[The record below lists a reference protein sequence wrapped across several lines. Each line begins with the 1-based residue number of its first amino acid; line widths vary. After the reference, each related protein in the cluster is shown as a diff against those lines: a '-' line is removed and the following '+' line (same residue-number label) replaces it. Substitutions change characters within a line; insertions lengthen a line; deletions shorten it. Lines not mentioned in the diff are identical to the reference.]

1 MKQLVL
7 FTYIL
12 LTSLLLGCESET
24 ISPST
29 SNVVGTISTR
39 VSNDITSLP
48 TNSQALFHTSSGT
61 SIFTFDGNHWNGD
74 QSIFSF
80 SSATPNVLTALY
92 PAYNG
97 EKPITENPYIDNKL
111 EDVLIAQSTYTNEQ
125 NIELTFKHLF
135 STLTIHL
142 LSPLKESITR
152 ISLEVPMIENL
163 NADGSFSL
171 SGTHQILPELNTEG
185 SYAFIIPPKDNCVL
199 TLHLTIGKET
209 ISHPITHSFKSGYK
223 YECNVKEP
231 GIYNAE
237 DLIEFS
243 KVINMKKDGDL
254 SRYGELQEDGR
265 MLYRLYADID
275 FANVDS
281 QELLPIGYYDGPSVI
296 FSDIFDG
303 QGHTISN
310 LTLPDKSINDKVE
323 TDYSG
328 LFGAIG
334 KKGVVKNLQI
344 MNAKTVKSPSCTKVG
359 GVAAKNKGIINNC
372 SVQNSTFTTNSG
384 GYVGAICGNMTDG
397 YIVNCHST
405 CNDITAPQNGYAGG
419 IIGGSCGKI
428 INCYTYDNSFNKS
441 DGSYAGGITGS
452 IYTNDLTNQFQVS
465 NSYVLHT
472 TTYARWGAFIG
483 IIQSNYYSFDNTF
496 YNGGNLVYN
505 DNEILTGMS
514 IYPFKYSQFT
524 AEVGGKNKHIYEHLK
539 KWTEEADDST
549 FTFNEWTKSDTPPY
563 PAIFK

>member
-61 SIFTFDGNHWNGD
+61 SIFTFDGNHWNGN

-97 EKPITENPYIDNKL
+97 EKAITENPYIDNKL

-152 ISLEVPMIENL
+152 ISLEVPIIESL

-185 SYAFIIPPKDNCVL
+185 SYAFIIPPKDNCTL
-199 TLHLTIGKET
+199 TLHLTIGEET
-209 ISHPITHSFKSGYK
+209 TSHPITHSFKSGYK

-243 KVINMKKDGDL
+243 ICYNKGGDL
-254 SRYGELQEDGR
+254 TAFGKLQNDGKW
-265 MLYRLYADID
+265 LFQLWKDID
-275 FANVDS
+275 FSEINTN
-281 QELLPIGYYDGPSVI
+281 ELQPIGYDTEKR
-296 FSDIFDG
+296 FNDIFDG
-303 QGHTISN
+303 QGHKISNIHIKHSGSVTGIFGRVGQYGTVKNLHLINCSTPIILSGTSSTGVGFITGTLSGSISNCSVTSGSSIVESAASTGGLVGAAYAGSNIINCFVQNTNLKSDGYVGGIVGSITEGNITNCYSASNTLTRVSSYSGGFCGYAASCNITNCYVYN
-310 LTLPDKSINDKVE
+310 LTLKTDEHRGQFIGYGVDSKVTE
-323 TDYSG
+323 CYTDTNTNSYF
-328 LFGAIG
+328 LIDTKIG
-334 KKGVVKNLQI
+334 TCLTPS
-344 MNAKTVKSPSCTKVG
+344 NALYEADFSTKTGQFVYERLYQWIKENQASYENV
-359 GVAAKNKGIINNC
+359 
-372 SVQNSTFTTNSG
+372 TFTQWTKDE
-384 GYVGAICGNMTDG
+384 T
-397 YIVNCHST
+397 
-405 CNDITAPQNGYAGG
+405 
-419 IIGGSCGKI
+419 
-428 INCYTYDNSFNKS
+428 
-441 DGSYAGGITGS
+441 
-452 IYTNDLTNQFQVS
+452 
-465 NSYVLHT
+465 
-472 TTYARWGAFIG
+472 
-483 IIQSNYYSFDNTF
+483 
-496 YNGGNLVYN
+496 GNL
-505 DNEILTGMS
+505 
-514 IYPFKYSQFT
+514 
-524 AEVGGKNKHIYEHLK
+524 
-539 KWTEEADDST
+539 
-549 FTFNEWTKSDTPPY
+549 
-563 PAIFK
+563 PAIFQ

>member
-97 EKPITENPYIDNKL
+97 EKPITENPYTNNEL

-185 SYAFIIPPKDNCVL
+185 SYAFIIPPKDNCTL
-199 TLHLTIGKET
+199 TLHLTIGEET
-209 ISHPITHSFKSGYK
+209 TSHPITHSFKSGYK

-243 KVINMKKDGDL
+243 ICYNKGGDL
-254 SRYGELQEDGR
+254 TAFGKLQNDGKW
-265 MLYRLYADID
+265 LFQLWKDID
-275 FANVDS
+275 FSEINTN
-281 QELLPIGYYDGPSVI
+281 ELQPIGYDTEKR
-296 FSDIFDG
+296 FNDIFDG
-303 QGHTISN
+303 QGHKISN
-310 LTLPDKSINDKVE
+310 IHIKH
-323 TDYSG
+323 SG
-328 LFGAIG
+328 SVTGIFGRVG
-334 KKGVVKNLQI
+334 QYGTVKNLHLI
-344 MNAKTVKSPSCTKVG
+344 NCSTPIILSGTSSTGVG
-359 GVAAKNKGIINNC
+359 FITGTLSGSISNC
-372 SVQNSTFTTNSG
+372 SVTSGSSIVESAASTGGLVGAAYAGSNIINCFVQNTNLKSD
-384 GYVGAICGNMTDG
+384 GYVGGIVGSITEGNIT
-397 YIVNCHST
+397 NCYSASNT
-405 CNDITAPQNGYAGG
+405 LTRVSSYSGGFCGYAA
-419 IIGGSCGKI
+419 SCNI
-428 INCYTYDNSFNKS
+428 TNCYVYK
-441 DGSYAGGITGS
+441 
-452 IYTNDLTNQFQVS
+452 LT
-465 NSYVLHT
+465 LT
-472 TTYARWGAFIG
+472 TTTNRGQFIG
-483 IIQSNYYSFDNTF
+483 HGNNSSVSICYTDTSSPRLIFNNNDNCTTSENKLYNSSFIVESLEAYIWQLMKQWVINQNDNTF
-496 YNGGNLVYN
+496 SLWTKDETGNL
-505 DNEILTGMS
+505 
-514 IYPFKYSQFT
+514 
-524 AEVGGKNKHIYEHLK
+524 
-539 KWTEEADDST
+539 
-549 FTFNEWTKSDTPPY
+549 
-563 PAIFK
+563 PAIFQ

>member
-97 EKPITENPYIDNKL
+97 EKPITENPYTNNEL
-111 EDVLIAQSTYTNEQ
+111 EDVLIAQSTYTNER

-185 SYAFIIPPKDNCVL
+185 GYTFIIPPKDNCTL
-199 TLHLTIGKET
+199 TLHLTIGEET
-209 ISHPITHSFKSGYK
+209 TSHPITHSFKSGYK

-243 KVINMKKDGDL
+243 KTYNKGGDL
-254 SRYGELQEDGR
+254 SAFGKLQNDGKW
-265 MLYRLYADID
+265 LFQLWKDID
-275 FANVDS
+275 FSEINTN
-281 QELLPIGYYDGPSVI
+281 ELQPIGSDTEKR
-296 FSDIFDG
+296 FNDIFDG
-303 QGHTISN
+303 QGHKISN
-310 LTLPDKSINDKVE
+310 IHIKH
-323 TDYSG
+323 SG
-328 LFGAIG
+328 SVTGIFGRVG
-334 KKGVVKNLQI
+334 QYGTVKNLHLI
-344 MNAKTVKSPSCTKVG
+344 NCSTPIILSGTSSTGVG
-359 GVAAKNKGIINNC
+359 FITGTLSGSISNC
-372 SVQNSTFTTNSG
+372 SVTSGSSIVESAASTGGLVGAAYAGSNIINCFVQNTNLKSD
-384 GYVGAICGNMTDG
+384 GYVGGIVGSITEGNITNCYSASNTLTRVSSYSGGFCG
-397 YIVNCHST
+397 YAASC
-405 CNDITAPQNGYAGG
+405 DIT
-419 IIGGSCGKI
+419 
-428 INCYTYDNSFNKS
+428 NCYVYK
-441 DGSYAGGITGS
+441 
-452 IYTNDLTNQFQVS
+452 LT
-465 NSYVLHT
+465 LT
-472 TTYARWGAFIG
+472 TTTNRGQFIG
-483 IIQSNYYSFDNTF
+483 HGNNSSVSICYTDTSSPRLIFNNNDNCTTSENKLYNSSFIVESLEAYIWQLMKQWVINQNDNTF
-496 YNGGNLVYN
+496 SLWTKDETGNL
-505 DNEILTGMS
+505 
-514 IYPFKYSQFT
+514 
-524 AEVGGKNKHIYEHLK
+524 
-539 KWTEEADDST
+539 
-549 FTFNEWTKSDTPPY
+549 
-563 PAIFK
+563 PAIFQ

>member
-97 EKPITENPYIDNKL
+97 EKPITENPYTNNEL
-111 EDVLIAQSTYTNEQ
+111 EDVLIAQSTYTQ

-185 SYAFIIPPKDNCVL
+185 SYTFIIPPQDNCVL
-199 TLHLTIGKET
+199 TLYLTIGEET

-243 KVINMKKDGDL
+243 KTYNKGGNL
-254 SRYGELQEDGR
+254 SAFGELQNDGKW
-265 MLYRLYADID
+265 LFQLWKDID
-275 FANVDS
+275 FSEINTN
-281 QELLPIGYYDGPSVI
+281 ELQPIGYDTEKR
-296 FSDIFDG
+296 FNDIFDG
-303 QGHTISN
+303 QGHKISNIHIKHSGSVTGIFGRVGQYGTVKNLHLINCSTPIILSGTSSTGVGFITGTLSGIISNCSVTSGSSIVESAASTGGLVGAAYAGSNIINCFVQNTNLKSDGYVGGIVGSITEGNITNCYSASNTLTRVSSYSGGFCGYAASCNITNCYVYN
-310 LTLPDKSINDKVE
+310 LTLKTDEHRGQFIGYGVDSKVTE
-323 TDYSG
+323 CYTDTNTNSYF
-328 LFGAIG
+328 LIDTKIG
-334 KKGVVKNLQI
+334 TCLTPS
-344 MNAKTVKSPSCTKVG
+344 NALYESDFSTKTGQFVYERLYQWIKENQASYENV
-359 GVAAKNKGIINNC
+359 
-372 SVQNSTFTTNSG
+372 TFTQWTKDK
-384 GYVGAICGNMTDG
+384 T
-397 YIVNCHST
+397 
-405 CNDITAPQNGYAGG
+405 
-419 IIGGSCGKI
+419 
-428 INCYTYDNSFNKS
+428 
-441 DGSYAGGITGS
+441 
-452 IYTNDLTNQFQVS
+452 
-465 NSYVLHT
+465 
-472 TTYARWGAFIG
+472 
-483 IIQSNYYSFDNTF
+483 
-496 YNGGNLVYN
+496 GNL
-505 DNEILTGMS
+505 
-514 IYPFKYSQFT
+514 
-524 AEVGGKNKHIYEHLK
+524 
-539 KWTEEADDST
+539 
-549 FTFNEWTKSDTPPY
+549 
-563 PAIFK
+563 PAIFQ

>member
-97 EKPITENPYIDNKL
+97 EKPITENPYTNNEL
-111 EDVLIAQSTYTNEQ
+111 EDVLIAQSTYTNER

-152 ISLEVPMIENL
+152 ISLEVPMIESL

-185 SYAFIIPPKDNCVL
+185 SYTFIIPPKDNCTL
-199 TLHLTIGKET
+199 TLHLTIGEET
-209 ISHPITHSFKSGYK
+209 TSHPITHSFKSGYK

-243 KVINMKKDGDL
+243 KTYNKGGDL
-254 SRYGELQEDGR
+254 SAFGKLQNDGKW
-265 MLYRLYADID
+265 LFQLWKDID
-275 FANVDS
+275 FLEINTN
-281 QELLPIGYYDGPSVI
+281 ELQPIGYDTEKR
-296 FSDIFDG
+296 FNDIFDG
-303 QGHTISN
+303 QGHKISNIHIKHSGSVTGIFGRVGQYGTVKNLHLINCSTPIILSGTSSTGVGFITGTLSGSISNCSVTSGSSIVESAASTGGLVGAAYAGSNIINCFVQNTNLKSDGYVGGIVGSITEGNITNCYSASNTLTRVSSYSGGFCGYAASSNITNCYVYN
-310 LTLPDKSINDKVE
+310 LTL
-323 TDYSG
+323 T
-328 LFGAIG
+328 
-334 KKGVVKNLQI
+334 
-344 MNAKTVKSPSCTKVG
+344 T
-359 GVAAKNKGIINNC
+359 
-372 SVQNSTFTTNSG
+372 TTNRG
-384 GYVGAICGNMTDG
+384 QFIGHGNNSSVS
-397 YIVNCHST
+397 I
-405 CNDITAPQNGYAGG
+405 
-419 IIGGSCGKI
+419 
-428 INCYTYDNSFNKS
+428 CYTDTSSPRLIFNNNDNCTTSENKLYNSSFIVESLEAYIWQLMKQWV
-441 DGSYAGGITGS
+441 I
-452 IYTNDLTNQFQVS
+452 NQ
-465 NSYVLHT
+465 N
-472 TTYARWGAFIG
+472 
-483 IIQSNYYSFDNTF
+483 DNTF
-496 YNGGNLVYN
+496 SLWTKDETGNL
-505 DNEILTGMS
+505 
-514 IYPFKYSQFT
+514 
-524 AEVGGKNKHIYEHLK
+524 
-539 KWTEEADDST
+539 
-549 FTFNEWTKSDTPPY
+549 
-563 PAIFK
+563 PAIFQ

>member
-7 FTYIL
+7 FTYIV

-80 SSATPNVLTALY
+80 SSDTPNVLTALY

-97 EKPITENPYIDNKL
+97 EKPITENPYTNNEL
-111 EDVLIAQSTYTNEQ
+111 EDVLIAQSTYTNEA

-152 ISLEVPMIENL
+152 ISLEVPIIESL

-185 SYAFIIPPKDNCVL
+185 SYTFIIPPKDNCTL
-199 TLHLTIGKET
+199 TLHLTIGEET
-209 ISHPITHSFKSGYK
+209 TSHPITHSFKSGYK

-243 KVINMKKDGDL
+243 KTYNKGGDL
-254 SRYGELQEDGR
+254 SAFGKLQNDGKW
-265 MLYRLYADID
+265 LFQLWKDID
-275 FANVDS
+275 FSEINTN
-281 QELLPIGYYDGPSVI
+281 ELQPIGYDTEKR
-296 FSDIFDG
+296 FNDIFDG
-303 QGHTISN
+303 QGHKISN
-310 LTLPDKSINDKVE
+310 IHIKH
-323 TDYSG
+323 SG
-328 LFGAIG
+328 SVTGIFGRVG
-334 KKGVVKNLQI
+334 QYGTVKNLHLI
-344 MNAKTVKSPSCTKVG
+344 NCSTPIILSGTSSTGVG
-359 GVAAKNKGIINNC
+359 FITGTLSGSISNC
-372 SVQNSTFTTNSG
+372 SVTSGSSTVESAASTGGLVGAAYAGSNIINCFVQNTNLKSD
-384 GYVGAICGNMTDG
+384 GYVGGIVGSITEGNIT
-397 YIVNCHST
+397 NCYSASNT
-405 CNDITAPQNGYAGG
+405 LTRVSSYSGGFCGYAA
-419 IIGGSCGKI
+419 SCNI
-428 INCYTYDNSFNKS
+428 TNCYVYK
-441 DGSYAGGITGS
+441 
-452 IYTNDLTNQFQVS
+452 LT
-465 NSYVLHT
+465 LT
-472 TTYARWGAFIG
+472 TTTNRGQFIG
-483 IIQSNYYSFDNTF
+483 HGNNSSVSICYTDTSSPRLIFNNNDNCTTSENKLYNSSFIVESLETYIWQLMKQWVINQNDNTF
-496 YNGGNLVYN
+496 SLWTKDETGNL
-505 DNEILTGMS
+505 
-514 IYPFKYSQFT
+514 
-524 AEVGGKNKHIYEHLK
+524 
-539 KWTEEADDST
+539 
-549 FTFNEWTKSDTPPY
+549 
-563 PAIFK
+563 PAIFQ

>member
-80 SSATPNVLTALY
+80 SSTTPNVLTALY

-97 EKPITENPYIDNKL
+97 EKAITENPYTNNEL

-152 ISLEVPMIENL
+152 ISLEVPMIESL

-185 SYAFIIPPKDNCVL
+185 SYAFIIPPQDNCVL
-199 TLHLTIGKET
+199 TLYLTIGEET
-209 ISHPITHSFKSGYK
+209 TSHPITHSFKSGYK

-243 KVINMKKDGDL
+243 KTYNKGGDL
-254 SRYGELQEDGR
+254 SAFGKLQNDGKW
-265 MLYRLYADID
+265 LFQLWKDID
-275 FANVDS
+275 FSEINTN
-281 QELLPIGYYDGPSVI
+281 ELQPIGYDTEKR
-296 FSDIFDG
+296 FNDIFDG
-303 QGHTISN
+303 QGHKISN
-310 LTLPDKSINDKVE
+310 IHIKH
-323 TDYSG
+323 SG
-328 LFGAIG
+328 SVTGIFGRVG
-334 KKGVVKNLQI
+334 QYGTVKNLHLI
-344 MNAKTVKSPSCTKVG
+344 NCSTPIILSGTSSTGVG
-359 GVAAKNKGIINNC
+359 FITGTLSGIISNC
-372 SVQNSTFTTNSG
+372 SVTSGSSIVESAASTGGLVGAAYAGSYIINCFVQNTNLKSD
-384 GYVGAICGNMTDG
+384 GYVGGIVGSITEGNIT
-397 YIVNCHST
+397 NCYSASNT
-405 CNDITAPQNGYAGG
+405 LTRVSSYSGGFCGYAA
-419 IIGGSCGKI
+419 SCNI
-428 INCYTYDNSFNKS
+428 TNCYVYK
-441 DGSYAGGITGS
+441 
-452 IYTNDLTNQFQVS
+452 LT
-465 NSYVLHT
+465 LT
-472 TTYARWGAFIG
+472 TTTNRGQFIG
-483 IIQSNYYSFDNTF
+483 HGNNSSVSICYTDTSSPRLIFNNNDNCTTSENKLYNSSFIVESLEAYIWQLMKQWVINQNDNTF
-496 YNGGNLVYN
+496 SLWTKDETGNL
-505 DNEILTGMS
+505 
-514 IYPFKYSQFT
+514 
-524 AEVGGKNKHIYEHLK
+524 
-539 KWTEEADDST
+539 
-549 FTFNEWTKSDTPPY
+549 
-563 PAIFK
+563 PAIFQ

>member
-97 EKPITENPYIDNKL
+97 EKPITENPYTNNEL
-111 EDVLIAQSTYTNEQ
+111 EDVLIAQSTYTNER

-152 ISLEVPMIENL
+152 ISLEVPMIESL

-185 SYAFIIPPKDNCVL
+185 SYAFIIPPKDNCTL
-199 TLHLTIGKET
+199 TLHLTIGEET
-209 ISHPITHSFKSGYK
+209 TSHPITHSFKSGYK

-243 KVINMKKDGDL
+243 KTYNKGGDL
-254 SRYGELQEDGR
+254 SAFGKLQNDGKW
-265 MLYRLYADID
+265 LFQLWKDID
-275 FANVDS
+275 FSEINTN
-281 QELLPIGYYDGPSVI
+281 ELQPIGSDTEKR
-296 FSDIFDG
+296 FNDIFDG
-303 QGHTISN
+303 QGHKISN
-310 LTLPDKSINDKVE
+310 IHIKH
-323 TDYSG
+323 SG
-328 LFGAIG
+328 SVTGIFGRVG
-334 KKGVVKNLQI
+334 QYGTVKNLHLI
-344 MNAKTVKSPSCTKVG
+344 NCSTPIILSGTSSTGVG
-359 GVAAKNKGIINNC
+359 FITGTLSGIISNC
-372 SVQNSTFTTNSG
+372 SVTSGSSIVESAASTGGLVGAAYAGSNIINCFVQNTNLKSD
-384 GYVGAICGNMTDG
+384 GYVGGIVGSITEGNITNCYSASNTLTRVSSYSGGFCG
-397 YIVNCHST
+397 YAASC
-405 CNDITAPQNGYAGG
+405 DIT
-419 IIGGSCGKI
+419 
-428 INCYTYDNSFNKS
+428 NCYVYK
-441 DGSYAGGITGS
+441 
-452 IYTNDLTNQFQVS
+452 LT
-465 NSYVLHT
+465 LT
-472 TTYARWGAFIG
+472 TTTNRGQFIG
-483 IIQSNYYSFDNTF
+483 HGNNSSVSICYTDTSSPRLIFNNNDNCTTSENKLYNSSFIVESLEAYIWQLMKQWVINQNDNTF
-496 YNGGNLVYN
+496 SLWTKDETGNL
-505 DNEILTGMS
+505 
-514 IYPFKYSQFT
+514 
-524 AEVGGKNKHIYEHLK
+524 
-539 KWTEEADDST
+539 
-549 FTFNEWTKSDTPPY
+549 
-563 PAIFK
+563 PAIFQ

>member
-92 PAYNG
+92 PAYNR
-97 EKPITENPYIDNKL
+97 EKPITENPYTNNEL

-152 ISLEVPMIENL
+152 ISLEVPMIESL

-185 SYAFIIPPKDNCVL
+185 SYTFIIPPQDNCVL

-243 KVINMKKDGDL
+243 ICYNKGGDL
-254 SRYGELQEDGR
+254 SAFGKLQNDGKW
-265 MLYRLYADID
+265 LFQLWKDID
-275 FANVDS
+275 FSEINTN
-281 QELLPIGYYDGPSVI
+281 ELQPIGYDTEKR
-296 FSDIFDG
+296 FNDIFDG
-303 QGHTISN
+303 QGHKISN
-310 LTLPDKSINDKVE
+310 IHIKH
-323 TDYSG
+323 SG
-328 LFGAIG
+328 SVTGIFGRVG
-334 KKGVVKNLQI
+334 QYGTVKNLHLI
-344 MNAKTVKSPSCTKVG
+344 NCSTPIILSGTSSTGVG
-359 GVAAKNKGIINNC
+359 FITGTLSGIISNC
-372 SVQNSTFTTNSG
+372 SVTSGSSIVESAASTGGLVGAAYAGSNIINCFVQNTNLKSD
-384 GYVGAICGNMTDG
+384 GYVGGIVGSITEGNIT
-397 YIVNCHST
+397 NCYSASNT
-405 CNDITAPQNGYAGG
+405 LTRVSSYSGGFCGYAA
-419 IIGGSCGKI
+419 SCNI
-428 INCYTYDNSFNKS
+428 TNCYVYK
-441 DGSYAGGITGS
+441 
-452 IYTNDLTNQFQVS
+452 LT
-465 NSYVLHT
+465 LT
-472 TTYARWGAFIG
+472 TTTNRGQFIG
-483 IIQSNYYSFDNTF
+483 HGNNSSVSICYTDTSSPRLIFNNNDNCTTSENKLYNSSFIVESLEAYIWQLMKQWVINQNDNTF
-496 YNGGNLVYN
+496 SLWTKDETGNL
-505 DNEILTGMS
+505 
-514 IYPFKYSQFT
+514 
-524 AEVGGKNKHIYEHLK
+524 
-539 KWTEEADDST
+539 
-549 FTFNEWTKSDTPPY
+549 
-563 PAIFK
+563 PAIFQ

>member
-61 SIFTFDGNHWNGD
+61 SIFTFDGNHWNGN

-97 EKPITENPYIDNKL
+97 EKAITENPYIDNKL

-152 ISLEVPMIENL
+152 ISLEVPIIESL

-185 SYAFIIPPKDNCVL
+185 SYAFIIPPKDNCTL
-199 TLHLTIGKET
+199 TLHLTIGEET
-209 ISHPITHSFKSGYK
+209 TSHPITHSFKSGYK

-243 KVINMKKDGDL
+243 ICYNKGGDL
-254 SRYGELQEDGR
+254 TAFGKLQNDGKW
-265 MLYRLYADID
+265 LFQLWKDID
-275 FANVDS
+275 FSEINTN
-281 QELLPIGYYDGPSVI
+281 ELQPIGYDTEKR
-296 FSDIFDG
+296 FNDIFDG
-303 QGHTISN
+303 QGHKISNIHIKHSGSVTGIFGRVGQYGTVKNLHLINCSTPIILSGTSSTGVGFITGTLSGSISNCSVTSGSSIVESAASTGGLVGAAYAGSNIINSFVQNTNLKSDGYVGGIVGSITKGNITNCYSASNTLTRVSSYSGGFCGHAASCDITNCYVYN
-310 LTLPDKSINDKVE
+310 LTLKTDEHRGQFIGYGVDSKVTE
-323 TDYSG
+323 CYTDTNTNSYF
-328 LFGAIG
+328 LIDTKIG
-334 KKGVVKNLQI
+334 TCLTPS
-344 MNAKTVKSPSCTKVG
+344 NALYEADFSTKTGQFVYERLYQWIKENQASYENV
-359 GVAAKNKGIINNC
+359 
-372 SVQNSTFTTNSG
+372 TFTQWTKDE
-384 GYVGAICGNMTDG
+384 T
-397 YIVNCHST
+397 
-405 CNDITAPQNGYAGG
+405 
-419 IIGGSCGKI
+419 
-428 INCYTYDNSFNKS
+428 
-441 DGSYAGGITGS
+441 
-452 IYTNDLTNQFQVS
+452 
-465 NSYVLHT
+465 
-472 TTYARWGAFIG
+472 
-483 IIQSNYYSFDNTF
+483 
-496 YNGGNLVYN
+496 GNL
-505 DNEILTGMS
+505 
-514 IYPFKYSQFT
+514 
-524 AEVGGKNKHIYEHLK
+524 
-539 KWTEEADDST
+539 
-549 FTFNEWTKSDTPPY
+549 
-563 PAIFK
+563 PAIFQ

>member
-12 LTSLLLGCESET
+12 LTSLLLGCEPET

-97 EKPITENPYIDNKL
+97 EKPITENPYTNNEL
-111 EDVLIAQSTYTNEQ
+111 EDVLIAQSTYTNER

-152 ISLEVPMIENL
+152 ISLEVPMIESL

-185 SYAFIIPPKDNCVL
+185 SYAFIIPPKDNCTL
-199 TLHLTIGKET
+199 TLHLTIGEET
-209 ISHPITHSFKSGYK
+209 TSHPITHSFKSGYK

-243 KVINMKKDGDL
+243 KTYNKGGDL
-254 SRYGELQEDGR
+254 SAFGKLQNDGKW
-265 MLYRLYADID
+265 LFQLWKDID
-275 FANVDS
+275 FLEINTN
-281 QELLPIGYYDGPSVI
+281 ELQPIGYDTEKR
-296 FSDIFDG
+296 FNDIFDG
-303 QGHTISN
+303 QGHKISN
-310 LTLPDKSINDKVE
+310 IHIKH
-323 TDYSG
+323 SG
-328 LFGAIG
+328 SVTGIFGRVG
-334 KKGVVKNLQI
+334 QYGTVKNLHLI
-344 MNAKTVKSPSCTKVG
+344 NCSTPIILSGTSSTGVG
-359 GVAAKNKGIINNC
+359 FITGTLSGIISNC
-372 SVQNSTFTTNSG
+372 SVTSGSSIVESAASTGGLVGAAYAGSNIINCFVQNTNLKSD
-384 GYVGAICGNMTDG
+384 GYVGGIVGSITEGNIT
-397 YIVNCHST
+397 NCYSASNT
-405 CNDITAPQNGYAGG
+405 LTRVSSYSGGFCGYAA
-419 IIGGSCGKI
+419 SCNI
-428 INCYTYDNSFNKS
+428 TNCYVYK
-441 DGSYAGGITGS
+441 
-452 IYTNDLTNQFQVS
+452 LT
-465 NSYVLHT
+465 LT
-472 TTYARWGAFIG
+472 TTTNRGQFIG
-483 IIQSNYYSFDNTF
+483 HGNNSSVSICYTDTSSPRLIFNNNDNCTTSENKLYNSSFIVESLEAYIWQLMKQWVINQNDNTF
-496 YNGGNLVYN
+496 SLWTKDETGNL
-505 DNEILTGMS
+505 
-514 IYPFKYSQFT
+514 
-524 AEVGGKNKHIYEHLK
+524 
-539 KWTEEADDST
+539 
-549 FTFNEWTKSDTPPY
+549 
-563 PAIFK
+563 PAIFQ

>member
-97 EKPITENPYIDNKL
+97 EKAITENPYIDNKL

-152 ISLEVPMIENL
+152 ISLEVPMIESL

-185 SYAFIIPPKDNCVL
+185 SYAFIIPPKDNCTL
-199 TLHLTIGKET
+199 TLHLTIGEET
-209 ISHPITHSFKSGYK
+209 TSHPITHSFKSGYK

-243 KVINMKKDGDL
+243 KTYNKGGDL
-254 SRYGELQEDGR
+254 SAFGKLQNDGKW
-265 MLYRLYADID
+265 LFQLWKDID
-275 FANVDS
+275 FSEINTN
-281 QELLPIGYYDGPSVI
+281 ELQPIGYDTEKR
-296 FSDIFDG
+296 FNDIFDG
-303 QGHTISN
+303 QGHKISN
-310 LTLPDKSINDKVE
+310 IHIKH
-323 TDYSG
+323 SG
-328 LFGAIG
+328 SVTGIFGRVG
-334 KKGVVKNLQI
+334 QYGTVKNLHLI
-344 MNAKTVKSPSCTKVG
+344 NCSTPIILSGTSSTGVG
-359 GVAAKNKGIINNC
+359 FITGTLSGSISNC
-372 SVQNSTFTTNSG
+372 SVTSGSSTVESAASTGGLVGAAYAGSNIINCFVQNTNLKSD
-384 GYVGAICGNMTDG
+384 GYVGGIVGSITEGNIT
-397 YIVNCHST
+397 NCYSASNT
-405 CNDITAPQNGYAGG
+405 LTRVSSYSGGFCGYAA
-419 IIGGSCGKI
+419 SCNI
-428 INCYTYDNSFNKS
+428 TNCYVYK
-441 DGSYAGGITGS
+441 
-452 IYTNDLTNQFQVS
+452 LT
-465 NSYVLHT
+465 LT
-472 TTYARWGAFIG
+472 TTTNRGQFIG
-483 IIQSNYYSFDNTF
+483 HGNNSSVSICYTDTSSPRLIFNNNDNCTTSENKLYNSSFIVESLEAYIWQLMKQWVINQNDNTF
-496 YNGGNLVYN
+496 SLWTKDETGNL
-505 DNEILTGMS
+505 
-514 IYPFKYSQFT
+514 
-524 AEVGGKNKHIYEHLK
+524 
-539 KWTEEADDST
+539 
-549 FTFNEWTKSDTPPY
+549 
-563 PAIFK
+563 PAIFQ

>member
-97 EKPITENPYIDNKL
+97 EKPITENPYTNNEL
-111 EDVLIAQSTYTNEQ
+111 EDVLIAQSTYTNER

-152 ISLEVPMIENL
+152 ISLEVPMIESL

-185 SYAFIIPPKDNCVL
+185 SYAFIIPPKDNCTL
-199 TLHLTIGKET
+199 TLHLTIGEET
-209 ISHPITHSFKSGYK
+209 TSHPITHSFKSGYK

-243 KVINMKKDGDL
+243 KTYNKGGDL
-254 SRYGELQEDGR
+254 SAFGKLQNDGKW
-265 MLYRLYADID
+265 LFQLWKDID
-275 FANVDS
+275 FLEINTN
-281 QELLPIGYYDGPSVI
+281 ELQPIGYDTEKR
-296 FSDIFDG
+296 FNDIFDG
-303 QGHTISN
+303 QGHKISN
-310 LTLPDKSINDKVE
+310 IHIKH
-323 TDYSG
+323 SG
-328 LFGAIG
+328 SVTGIFGRVG
-334 KKGVVKNLQI
+334 QYGTVKNLHLI
-344 MNAKTVKSPSCTKVG
+344 NCSTPIILSGTSSTGVG
-359 GVAAKNKGIINNC
+359 FITGTLSGIISNC
-372 SVQNSTFTTNSG
+372 SVTSGSSIVESAASTGGLVGAAYAGSNIINCFVQNTNLKSD
-384 GYVGAICGNMTDG
+384 GYVGGIVGSITEGNIT
-397 YIVNCHST
+397 NCYSASNT
-405 CNDITAPQNGYAGG
+405 LTRVSSYSGGFCGYAA
-419 IIGGSCGKI
+419 SCNI
-428 INCYTYDNSFNKS
+428 TNCYVYK
-441 DGSYAGGITGS
+441 
-452 IYTNDLTNQFQVS
+452 LT
-465 NSYVLHT
+465 LT
-472 TTYARWGAFIG
+472 TTTNRGQFIG
-483 IIQSNYYSFDNTF
+483 HGNNSSVSICYTDTSSPRLIFNNNDNCTTSENKLYNSSFIVESLEAYIWQLMKQWVINQNDNTF
-496 YNGGNLVYN
+496 SLWTKDETGNL
-505 DNEILTGMS
+505 
-514 IYPFKYSQFT
+514 
-524 AEVGGKNKHIYEHLK
+524 
-539 KWTEEADDST
+539 
-549 FTFNEWTKSDTPPY
+549 
-563 PAIFK
+563 PAIFQ